1 MNRYKVDIQGFFD
14 YDMMPRVYKVVL
26 IGKGFIEDYE
36 VELDVFDISTMKI
49 QSSEGEPS
57 SSLKETK

>member
-36 VELDVFDISTMKI
+36 VELDVFDISTMKV
-49 QSSEGEPS
+49 QSPS
-57 SSLKETK
+57 LTEASKERANK